1 MDGRSGRVASDSCPA
16 AFGTTLPD
24 QQLLCRNDKWQQSAG
39 QRPPAPS
46 KGCGGTLQT
55 DYYRLNPT
63 HKRHSWRSWSCGR
76 SLCEAGSPTHIGHG
90 PLLFSFVRR
99 LPLPR
104 GDEDPPQ
111 VGGQAL
117 DKARGRKPRDEARP
131 FSRGVALWAFER
143 RPIAQVRDVRGAAPG
158 AACCVK
164 ALPALGC
171 AGEVRAARLVM

>member
-1 MDGRSGRVASDSCPA
+1 MQLQWLDPAKPLLACAEADVA
-16 AFGTTLPD
+16 
-24 QQLLCRNDKWQQSAG
+24 
-39 QRPPAPS
+39 
-46 KGCGGTLQT
+46 
-55 DYYRLNPT
+55 YRLVV
-63 HKRHSWRSWSCGR
+63 
-76 SLCEAGSPTHIGHG
+76 
-90 PLLFSFVRR
+90 FSFVRR

-104 GDEDPPQ
+104 GDEGPTQ

-117 DKARGRKPRDEARP
+117 DKARGRKPRNEARP

>member
-1 MDGRSGRVASDSCPA
+1 MPPLADLSDVRPSSHWTVRRRLSNVARGAAEGLEGPA
-16 AFGTTLPD
+16 GTE
-24 QQLLCRNDKWQQSAG
+24 
-39 QRPPAPS
+39 
-46 KGCGGTLQT
+46 
-55 DYYRLNPT
+55 RLDPT

-76 SLCEAGSPTHIGHG
+76 SLREAGSPTHIGHG

-104 GDEDPPQ
+104 ADE
-111 VGGQAL
+111 GSTRACGQAL
-117 DKARGRKPRDEARP
+117 DKARGRKPRNEARL
-131 FSRGVALWAFER
+131 FSRGSALWAFER